1 MIKPTG
7 KETMDAGKVVYY
19 TGRFQLGEYAACH
32 GGPQGSSG
40 KSGVRGE
47 KPVGKGLSHVF
58 REKK

>member
-40 KSGVRGE
+40 KSGARGE